1 MLNPSVKRNQDRF
14 SSEFMFRMTKKE
26 KQEVV
31 TICDHL
37 EKLKFSPNLP
47 QVFTE
52 YGVVMAAN
60 VLNSNRA
67 IEISKI
73 VVKTF
78 IKLREM
84 LVNHRTLAIKL
95 SELESRLQDHDG
107 HIQSLFEA
115 IRQLM
120 VPPESKSTRIGFITD
135 RGK

>member
-1 MLNPSVKRNQDRF
+1 
-14 SSEFMFRMTKKE
+14 MTKKE